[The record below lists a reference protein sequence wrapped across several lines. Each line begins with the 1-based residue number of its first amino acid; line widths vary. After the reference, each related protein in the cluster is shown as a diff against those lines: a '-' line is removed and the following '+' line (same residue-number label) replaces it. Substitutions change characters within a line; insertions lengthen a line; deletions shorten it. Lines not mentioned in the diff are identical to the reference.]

1 MDKIKIFG
9 WAVIALLFLNVSTL
23 GFLIFS
29 KSHVNNARNHTRP
42 ATIIIEKLH
51 FDQNQQV
58 EYQKLI
64 QWHRSQINDFDQ
76 QIRNSKNEL
85 YLQLLQSEPNV
96 KTKDSLIAVI
106 ANCQQQIENTHF
118 KHFEDIKKLCN
129 TDQLKDF
136 DALTCE
142 LSKLFSGK
150 PKPRHD

>member
-29 KSHVNNARNHTRP
+29 KSHINNAPNHPRP

-106 ANCQQQIENTHF
+106 VNCQQRIENTHF
-118 KHFEDIKKLCN
+118 KHFQDIKKLCN